1 MPLSIPGR
9 PPILTVK
16 QRRHLGQIVQN
27 NNAATAAGMTERLK
41 QKDPNLKVSVRTVQR
56 TLKKTLKFEV
66 CRPLRVPLLQPYH
79 IAARLE
85 WAQKHI
91 RDNWSNTIFS
101 DETTF
106 QMFRNTQLVRYH
118 RGESRPHR
126 SMVKHPY
133 KVHAWGA
140 FTAQGPIALVL
151 FTENFNAK
159 RYQQI
164 LETHLFPYISRA
176 NRQFCFQQDN
186 SPIHKARAITDL
198 FERHNIHILDWPA
211 YSPDIN
217 PIENLWAILK
227 GKVEKKV
234 NLRLMKKKKLSTI
247 DFQTIIRQEWE
258 GLDDNLFLRLAN
270 SMKNR
275 VSEVIERE
283 GKKTDY

>member
-1 MPLSIPGR
+1 
-9 PPILTVK
+9 
-16 QRRHLGQIVQN
+16 VQN
-27 NNAATAAGMTERLK
+27 NNTAT
-41 QKDPNLKVSVRTVQR
+41 
-56 TLKKTLKFEV
+56 
-66 CRPLRVPLLQPYH
+66 
-79 IAARLE
+79 
-85 WAQKHI
+85 
-91 RDNWSNTIFS
+91 
-101 DETTF
+101 
-106 QMFRNTQLVRYH
+106 
-118 RGESRPHR
+118 
-126 SMVKHPY
+126 
-133 KVHAWGA
+133 
-140 FTAQGPIALVL
+140 ALVL